1 MTGGASLWRAN
12 WSERSDPF
20 ADVSRAQ
27 TRGPGWQRAAAER
40 GYISFADRV
49 AESTAAFRSS
59 HLKPS
64 PLAGE
69 GDSPKASGVRG
80 FGASAPRESRASA
93 VTLGNPGRTDIEIGQ
108 RVFHSKFGYGT
119 VAEIEG
125 NKLEIDFEHSGRK
138 RVLDSFVSVPT

>member
-27 TRGPGWQRAAAER
+27 TRGPGWQRAVQT
-40 GYISFADRV
+40 GNYVSFADRV
-49 AESTAAFRSS
+49 AESTEAFRS
-59 HLKPS
+59 
-64 PLAGE
+64 
-69 GDSPKASGVRG
+69 KASPAHVERSRDTLRSRD
-80 FGASAPRESRASA
+80 ASSKGPPENRASA
-93 VTLGNPGRTDIEIGQ
+93 ISLGNPGRTDIAIGQ
-108 RVFHSKFGYGT
+108 RIFHGKFGYGV

-138 RVLDSFVSVPT
+138 RVLDSFVSLG